1 MSYHYK
7 LTLEKPLAEH
17 YKSGSFVLN
26 RISNNPKFNNK
37 IVSIQSEKFIPSQ
50 PLEVEMAGKSG
61 VVNNIYNY
69 AGSSHTHKPTNV
81 SCKPNIQSEL
91 DLRIPNKGG
100 MPFFYTNIN

>member
-17 YKSGSFVLN
+17 YKSGSFVIN
-26 RISNNPKFNNK
+26 RISNNPKLNNR
-37 IVSIQSEKFIPSQ
+37 IVSIESEKFIPKKS
-50 PLEVEMAGKSG
+50 LEEEMARKSG

-69 AGSSHTHKPTNV
+69 AGNHTHKPTNV